1 MARIVLCIVALVAA
15 SVGQQRKTPSAADGN
30 NTQGSAVITVDPS
43 EVTPAPPARLKLDA
57 NVSRSG
63 EKGTAQRSRSKAS
76 TALDMRPPA
85 VCGRDMN
92 DALDTD
98 KNYIALMEQPGLAA
112 LHKRALDCLP
122 LEQSTRAL
130 RRTAL
135 VLDETRYRLGFS
147 SGFKSG
153 TLRAAELGEAA
164 IDKIHNANETERE
177 SIIYDY
183 DALVDRYNSL
193 ANEYNNHDAELV
205 NRCNSLVNDYN
216 RLLGLARHLVE
227 LPPVPSSFSLM
238 PPPPAREVHLD
249 CTATPL
255 SGNMTTVNC
264 W

>member
-1 MARIVLCIVALVAA
+1 MFRDPAKKGQRRGLAL
-15 SVGQQRKTPSAADGN
+15 
-30 NTQGSAVITVDPS
+30 
-43 EVTPAPPARLKLDA
+43 
-57 NVSRSG
+57 
-63 EKGTAQRSRSKAS
+63 KAS

-153 TLRAAELGEAA
+153 TLRAA
-164 IDKIHNANETERE
+164 
-177 SIIYDY
+177 
-183 DALVDRYNSL
+183 DAGKR
-193 ANEYNNHDAELV
+193 
-205 NRCNSLVNDYN
+205 
-216 RLLGLARHLVE
+216 
-227 LPPVPSSFSLM
+227 P
-238 PPPPAREVHLD
+238 
-249 CTATPL
+249 
-255 SGNMTTVNC
+255 
-264 W
+264 